1 MLKLRELR
9 KKCGLTMKELGAEI
23 GVAES
28 TISQYETGKREPDY
42 ETLLKLAEYFG
53 TSVDVLLRGE
63 PQDASPAK
71 PVILDKELDGINFA
85 LYGEIQELSDEDKQD
100 ILEFIRFKKS
110 QRKSKG

>member
-1 MLKLRELR
+1 MILMLKLREIR

-63 PQDASPAK
+63 PSSPSPSRPLAEA
-71 PVILDKELDGINFA
+71 ELKFA
-85 LYGEIQELSDEDKQD
+85 LFGDSENIDDED
-100 ILEFIRFKKS
+100 LEDV
-110 QRKSKG
+110 RKYAEFVKERKRAQQK